1 MKQKAQGQIYQ
12 TDNPFSFFFSWLGF
26 TGRISTRKH
35 EKKKALI
42 KFDMHYN
49 VGFSN
54 YKNELNVF
62 PNFTYKIKGH
72 LSSITSIIV
81 TA

>member
-12 TDNPFSFFFSWLGF
+12 TDNPFFFFSWLGF

-42 KFDMHYN
+42 TFDMHYN

-54 YKNELNVF
+54 YKN
-62 PNFTYKIKGH
+62 
-72 LSSITSIIV
+72 
-81 TA
+81 